1 MKEIRSSTCMPNLG
15 RHGTATLWC
24 SLVTPYKPP
33 NRTLFLKKKEK
44 VFPFG
49 YKRRGVIV
57 FVLPVGI
64 KHAAIAKNDCGISSS
79 R

>member
-1 MKEIRSSTCMPNLG
+1 MYAELRSTRNI
-15 RHGTATLWC
+15 H
-24 SLVTPYKPP
+24 SLVLFGHSLSQPIVPF
-33 NRTLFLKKKEK
+33 FLKKKEK

>member
-1 MKEIRSSTCMPNLG
+1 
-15 RHGTATLWC
+15 
-24 SLVTPYKPP
+24 LVTPYKPP

>member
-1 MKEIRSSTCMPNLG
+1 
-15 RHGTATLWC
+15 
-24 SLVTPYKPP
+24 
-33 NRTLFLKKKEK
+33 
-44 VFPFG
+44 
-49 YKRRGVIV
+49 VIV